1 MNETSP
7 YQRGLRDALLL
18 SAIPGYNKKY
28 CLLNQEAGPH
38 DSASILVL
46 DLPVF
51 RAMRNKFVVYKPQVY
66 TILS

>member
-1 MNETSP
+1 
-7 YQRGLRDALLL
+7 LLL
-18 SAIPGYNKKY
+18 SAIPGYKKKY